1 MKNVNNSSDIE
12 QKINIRF
19 KNKDLLKQV
28 FVHRSYLNENPNLG
42 LTHNERLEFLGDAVL
57 ELIIT
62 EYLYINYPNP
72 EGELTNWRSAL
83 VKGKKLAEVSKKIGL
98 NDHLLLSR
106 GESKSLGKAR
116 EIILANALEALI
128 GAIYLDQ
135 GYNVA
140 KKFILSNLVIYLSE
154 ILEKELYKDA
164 KSHFQELAQEKTS
177 ITPSYN
183 VLNQSG
189 PDHAKIF
196 EIGLFLNDKLIAKG
210 RGASKQEAEQAAAEE
225 ALSTYFK

>member
-1 MKNVNNSSDIE
+1 MTNMTNLEDIE
-12 QKINIRF
+12 KKIKIKFND
-19 KNKDLLKQV
+19 KKLLNTV
-28 FVHRSYLNENPNLG
+28 FVHRSYLNENSSLG
-42 LTHNERLEFLGDAVL
+42 LEHNERLEFLGDAVL
-57 ELIIT
+57 ELIVT
-62 EYLYINYPNP
+62 DYLYNNYKNP

-83 VKGKKLAEVSKKIGL
+83 VKGKKLAEVAKKIGL

-116 EIILANALEALI
+116 EIILANAFEALV

-135 GYNVA
+135 GYNSVNE
-140 KKFILSNLVIYLSE
+140 FILKNLIIYLPE

-177 ITPSYN
+177 ITPNYK
-183 VLNQSG
+183 VLSESG
-189 PDHAKIF
+189 PDHARIF

-210 RGASKQEAEQAAAEE
+210 RGASKQEAEQAAAQG
-225 ALSTYFK
+225 ALAKQL